1 MDISQSI
8 DKLTAKA
15 VVPLTACRQ
24 ATAFDSNKKRETST
38 TEGYSRST
46 RKTSIEQTVEET
58 ATTAMKIKAYYQTW
72 RRNRSYKVSFLQ
84 CFKRHRLSLNTSIS
98 IG

>member
-24 ATAFDSNKKRETST
+24 ATAFESNKKERHQQQEDTS
-38 TEGYSRST
+38 EAPE
-46 RKTSIEQTVEET
+46 KHPL
-58 ATTAMKIKAYYQTW
+58 
-72 RRNRSYKVSFLQ
+72 NRQLNQLQ
-84 CFKRHRLSLNTSIS
+84 QQL
-98 IG
+98 